1 MFEEVKPFLGKINA
15 FILNPLI
22 SLVFA
27 VAALVFFYGI
37 FQFIRS
43 QTSDAKREEGKGK
56 IFYGLIGMFI
66 MFSVFAIMKLIA
78 NTIGANVSGIDFLN

>member
-43 QTSDAKREEGKGK
+43 QTSDAKREEGKRK

-66 MFSVFAIMKLIA
+66 MLSAYGIIRLVL
-78 NTIGANVSGIDFLN
+78 NTFGIPPTYPLVK